1 MTFRVTHRTTYRYDE
16 PVSTSY
22 HALRLTPRALSHQK
36 CHRNK
41 LTIDPTPSFSNDGT
55 DYFGN
60 AVVQATLHEPH
71 QQLTVE
77 ANSDVEVLARNLPDP
92 AETPA
97 WEQASDLLTDGSCLE
112 RLDAFQFTFESPQV
126 QCAAQFAA
134 YARVSFSAGTP
145 LLAAALDLT
154 ARVHRDFKYDTEAT
168 KVTTPVE
175 KVFEE
180 KRGVCQDF
188 AHLQIACLRSIGLAA
203 RYVSGYLQTFAPP
216 NRERL
221 VGADASHAWVS
232 VYCPEIGWIDLDP
245 TNNLIPSTSHITL
258 AWGRDYSDV
267 SPIRG
272 VIQGG
277 GQHELAVSVDVTP
290 IEEN

>member
-1 MTFRVTHRTTYRYDE
+1 MTYRVTHLTTYEYDE

-22 HALRLTPRALSHQK
+22 HALRLTPRTLAHQK
-36 CHRNK
+36 CHWSK
-41 LTIDPTPSFSNDGT
+41 VDLDPSPAFSSDDF

-60 AVVQATLHEPH
+60 AVRRFTLQEPH
-71 QQLTVE
+71 QKLTVK
-77 ANSDVEVLARNLPDP
+77 ATSKVEVLARTLPEP
-92 AETPA
+92 GETPA
-97 WEQASDLLTDGSCLE
+97 WERTTDLMTSHAGPE
-112 RLDAFQFTFESPQV
+112 ALDACQFTFESSHV
-126 QCAAQFAA
+126 RCSRQFAD
-134 YARVSFSAGTP
+134 YAGVSFDAGTP

-154 ARVHRDFKYDTEAT
+154 SRIHRDFRYDTTAT

-180 KRGVCQDF
+180 RRGVCQDF

-203 RYVSGYLQTFAPP
+203 RYVSGYLQTIAPT

-221 VGADASHAWVS
+221 IGADASHAWVS
-232 VYCPEIGWIDLDP
+232 IYCPGSGWIDLDP
-245 TNNLIPSTSHITL
+245 TNNLMPSTSHITL
-258 AWGRDYSDV
+258 AWGRDYNDV

-277 GQHELAVSVDVTP
+277 GQHELTVAVDVIP
-290 IEEN
+290 VEEN

>member
-1 MTFRVTHRTTYRYDE
+1 MTYRVTHRTTYEYDE

-22 HALRLTPRALSHQK
+22 HALRLTPRTLPHQK
-36 CHRNK
+36 CHWSK
-41 LTIDPTPSFSNDGT
+41 LVMDPSPAFSNDGS

-60 AVVQATLHEPH
+60 AVVLFALQEPH

-77 ANSDVEVLARNLPDP
+77 ATSEVEVLERALPEIG
-92 AETPA
+92 ETPV
-97 WEQASDLLTDGSCLE
+97 WEEASALLTNHSSREELE
-112 RLDAFQFTFESPQV
+112 ACQFMFESSQV
-126 QCAAQFAA
+126 RCSNKFAD
-134 YARVSFSAGTP
+134 YGGVSFMPDTP

-154 ARVHRDFKYDTEAT
+154 ARIHRDFKYDTTAT

-180 KRGVCQDF
+180 RRGVCQDF
-188 AHLQIACLRSIGLAA
+188 AHLQIACLRSLGLAA
-203 RYVSGYLQTFAPP
+203 RYVSGYLRTFSPA

-221 VGADASHAWVS
+221 IGADASHAWVAI
-232 VYCPEIGWIDLDP
+232 YCPGTGWIDLDP
-245 TNNLIPSTSHITL
+245 TNNVVPSTSHITV
-258 AWGRDYSDV
+258 AWGRDYGDV

-277 GQHELAVSVDVTP
+277 GQHELTVAVDVTP
-290 IEEN
+290 VDES